1 MVTVQSVQA
10 MGQTNQYKRDY
21 DNSYKIARL
30 MTKINDNTITSLH
43 MKVTHNQLKVIE
55 YAWGLSQWQNLGKT
69 AKNERVY
76 KQVDMSKW
84 RPGYKRGSDYDSGH
98 ACKFNKITRNQWE
111 STSNWLSDITLSEWS
126 QNRKKIKKHR
136 PISRKSVKQEEKWT
150 ISNKNS
156 LAKNNE

>member
-1 MVTVQSVQA
+1 MTIVKSTQSYILNQVNCKQIDRENNWAEISFLQA
-10 MGQTNQYKRDY
+10 KIWWQFMGQTNQYNRDY

-55 YAWGLSQWQNLGKT
+55 YAWGLSQWENLGKT

-126 QNRKKIKKHR
+126 QNRKK
-136 PISRKSVKQEEKWT
+136 
-150 ISNKNS
+150 
-156 LAKNNE
+156 